1 MGTRKAQTKQVMKT
15 VVITGA
21 SAGIGRALALEF
33 AKRGYRLGLL
43 GRRADALASLQHEA
57 LAGGA
62 AAVMTG
68 QLDVDAAESVGPQ
81 LQIFFEALGAVDI
94 FVANA
99 GINAFTSVG
108 QDELADEARII
119 QTNVIGAIASIN
131 AAAAHFVQQN
141 GGHIVGVSSLASMI
155 AVPKQAAY
163 CASKA
168 AISMYLRSAR
178 IDLARHNIRV
188 TDIQPGFVVTDIMP
202 NIGKYP
208 FAIPATKAA
217 FEMAEAIEKGRAEA
231 IVPAFPWRLFKPFFR
246 HIPNSIWKRL

>member
-1 MGTRKAQTKQVMKT
+1 MGARKAQTKQVMKT
-15 VVITGA
+15 IVITGA

-33 AKRGYRLGLL
+33 ARRGYRLGLL
-43 GRRADALASLQHEA
+43 GRRTDALASLQQEA

-62 AAVMTG
+62 AAAMTG
-68 QLDVDAAESVGPQ
+68 QLDIDAADVVAPQ
-81 LQIFFEALGAVDI
+81 LQNFFKALGTVDI

-99 GINAFTSVG
+99 GINAFTNVG
-108 QDELADEARII
+108 KDELADETRII

-131 AAAAHFVQQN
+131 AAAAHFKQQN
-141 GGHIVGVSSLASMI
+141 CGHIVGVSSLASMI

-178 IDLARHNIRV
+178 IELARHSIRV

-202 NIGKYP
+202 NIDKYP
-208 FAIPATKAA
+208 FAISATKAA
-217 FEMAEAIEKGRAEA
+217 FEMAEAIEKGREEA

-246 HIPNSIWKRL
+246 HIPKSLWKHL

>member
-1 MGTRKAQTKQVMKT
+1 MKT
-15 VVITGA
+15 IVITGA

-33 AKRGYRLGLL
+33 AKRGCRLGLL
-43 GRRADALASLQHEA
+43 GRRSDALTALQQEA
-57 LAGGA
+57 LACGA
-62 AAVMTG
+62 AAVTTG

-81 LQIFFEALGAVDI
+81 LQLFLQALSPVDI

-108 QDELADEARII
+108 KGELAAEMRII
-119 QTNVIGAIASIN
+119 QTNVIGAIASID
-131 AAAAHFVQQN
+131 AAAAYFIEQGH
-141 GGHIVGVSSLASMI
+141 GHIVGVSSLASMI

-168 AISMYLRSAR
+168 AISMYLRAAR
-178 IDLARHNIRV
+178 VELARHHIRV

-208 FAIPATKAA
+208 FAIPAARAA
-217 FEMAEAIEKGRAEA
+217 FEIAEAIEKGRDEA

-246 HIPNSIWKRL
+246 HIPNSFWKRL

>member
-1 MGTRKAQTKQVMKT
+1 MKT
-15 VVITGA
+15 IVITGA

-33 AKRGYRLGLL
+33 ARRGYRLGLL
-43 GRRADALASLQHEA
+43 GRRVDALASLQQET
-57 LAGGA
+57 LACGA
-62 AAVMTG
+62 TAAITG
-68 QLDVDAAESVGPQ
+68 QLDVDAAESVAPQ
-81 LQIFFEALGAVDI
+81 LQRVFQGLGTVDI

-99 GINAFTSVG
+99 GINAFTNVG
-108 QDELADEARII
+108 KDELVAEARII
-119 QTNVIGAIASIN
+119 QTNVVGAIDSID
-131 AAAAHFVQQN
+131 AAAAHFIEKN
-141 GGHIVGVSSLASMI
+141 RGHIVGVSSLASMI

-178 IDLARHNIRV
+178 VELARHNIRV

-217 FEMAEAIEKGRAEA
+217 FEMAEAIEKGREEA
-231 IVPAFPWRLFKPFFR
+231 IVPGFPWRLFKPFFR
-246 HIPNSIWKRL
+246 HIPNSYWKRL

>member
-1 MGTRKAQTKQVMKT
+1 MKT
-15 VVITGA
+15 IVITGA
-21 SAGIGRALALEF
+21 SSGIGRALALEF

-43 GRRADALASLQHEA
+43 GRRTDALASLQQEA
-57 LAGGA
+57 VACGA

-68 QLDVDAAESVGPQ
+68 QLDVDAASSVAHQ
-81 LQIFFEALGAVDI
+81 LQSFFQTLGSVDI

-99 GINAFTSVG
+99 GINAFTHVG
-108 QDELADEARII
+108 KDELAAEMRII
-119 QTNVIGAIASIN
+119 QTNVIGAIASID
-131 AAAAHFVQQN
+131 AAAAHFAQQKS
-141 GGHIVGVSSLASMI
+141 GHIVGVSSLASMI

-178 IDLARHNIRV
+178 IELARHNICV
-188 TDIQPGFVVTDIMP
+188 TDIKPGFVVTDIMP
-202 NIGKYP
+202 DIGKYP

-217 FEMAEAIEKGRAEA
+217 FEMAEAIEKGREDA

-246 HIPNSIWKRL
+246 HIPNFFWKRL

>member
-1 MGTRKAQTKQVMKT
+1 M
-15 VVITGA
+15 
-21 SAGIGRALALEF
+21 
-33 AKRGYRLGLL
+33 
-43 GRRADALASLQHEA
+43 
-57 LAGGA
+57 
-62 AAVMTG
+62 
-68 QLDVDAAESVGPQ
+68 
-81 LQIFFEALGAVDI
+81 
-94 FVANA
+94 
-99 GINAFTSVG
+99 
-108 QDELADEARII
+108 
-119 QTNVIGAIASIN
+119 
-131 AAAAHFVQQN
+131 QQN